1 MAQFGKATSKR
12 GKPSYFMSILG
23 VTLVLFLL
31 GIVGWLT
38 INSQKLMQYFKE
50 SVEVQVFLKQNVAD
64 SSRTNLQNFIA
75 AQPYTK
81 AWKYT
86 DKETA
91 KKEWLKSGGEDF
103 TEFLDNSLLPT
114 SIDFT
119 LKADY
124 VDSAQ
129 LTNIKSSLAAFPAV
143 DEVRYPTS
151 VVGKMQ
157 RNFNII
163 SLVLAGVA
171 ILIAVLVIILIDN
184 TIRLAMFSN
193 RFLIKTMQMVG
204 ATRWFIAKPLNI
216 RAVIN
221 GAISGVIAIV
231 LVYLVIQVA
240 ERFLPDLKALHDTGL
255 LITLFLALILIGITI
270 TVFSTHRSV
279 RKYLRMKLDEL
290 Y

>member
-1 MAQFGKATSKR
+1 MAQFGKASSQR

-38 INSQKLMQYFKE
+38 INSQKLIQYFKE
-50 SVEVQVFLKQNVAD
+50 SVEVQVFLKPNIHD
-64 SSRTNLQNFIA
+64 TSRQALQNYII

-81 AWKYT
+81 NVKYT

-91 KKEWLKSGGEDF
+91 KQEWIKSGGEDF
-103 TEFLDNSLLPT
+103 SEFLENSLLPT

-124 VDSAQ
+124 VDSAR
-129 LTNIKSSLAAFPAV
+129 LTSIKQVIGSFPAV
-143 DEVRYPTS
+143 DEVRYPTA

-157 RNFNII
+157 RNFNLI

-171 ILIAVLVIILIDN
+171 ILISVLVIVLIDN

-204 ATRWFIAKPLNI
+204 ATRWFITKPLNI
-216 RAVIN
+216 RAIIN
-221 GAISGVIAIV
+221 GAISAAIAIV
-231 LVYLVIQVA
+231 MVYAVVKVA
-240 ERFLPDLKALHDTGL
+240 EHFLPDLQALRDSSL
-255 LITLFLALILIGITI
+255 LIFMFLSLIVIGITI
-270 TVFSTHRSV
+270 TLFSTHRSAL
-279 RKYLRMKLDEL
+279 KYLRMKLDEL

>member
-1 MAQFGKATSKR
+1 MAQNGKASMKR

-31 GIVGWLT
+31 GIVGWIT
-38 INSQKLMQYFKE
+38 INSQKLMDYFKE
-50 SVEVQVFLKQNVAD
+50 SVEVQVFLKPNVPDTA
-64 SSRTNLQNFIA
+64 RTNLQSYIA

-81 AWKYT
+81 NVRFT
-86 DKETA
+86 DKESA
-91 KKEWLKSGGEDF
+91 KQEWLKSGGEDF
-103 TEFLDNSLLPT
+103 TEFLENSLLPT

-119 LKADY
+119 LKAEY

-129 LTNIKSSLAAFPAV
+129 LSTIKTDLARFQSI
-143 DEVRYPTS
+143 DEVRYPTT

-157 RNFNII
+157 RNFRII

-171 ILIAVLVIILIDN
+171 ILIAVLVIVLIDN

-204 ATRWFIAKPLNI
+204 ATRWFIAKPLNV
-216 RAVIN
+216 RAVVN
-221 GAISGVIAIV
+221 GAISALIAIALLYV
-231 LVYLVIQVA
+231 VIITA
-240 ERFLPDLKALHDTGL
+240 ERFLPDLRALHDNGL
-255 LITLFLALILIGITI
+255 LIMLFIALILIGITI
-270 TVFSTHRSV
+270 TVFSTYRSV

>member
-1 MAQFGKATSKR
+1 MAQFGKAGSKR

-50 SVEVQVFLKQNVAD
+50 SVEVQVFLKPNVAD
-64 SSRTNLQNFIA
+64 TALTNLQNYIA

-81 AWKYT
+81 SWRYT

-124 VDSAQ
+124 VDSAK
-129 LTNIKSSLAAFPAV
+129 LSSIKTVIASFPAV

-171 ILIAVLVIILIDN
+171 MLIALLVIILIDN

-221 GAISGVIAIV
+221 GTISGAIAIA
-231 LVYLVIQVA
+231 LVYLIIQVA
-240 ERFLPDLKALHDTGL
+240 ERFLPDLKALRDNGL
-255 LITLFLALILIGITI
+255 LIILFLGLIIIGITI

-279 RKYLRMKLDEL
+279 NKYLKMKLDDL

>member
-1 MAQFGKATSKR
+1 MAQFGKASSQR

-38 INSQKLMQYFKE
+38 INAQKLIQYFKE
-50 SVEVQVFLKQNVAD
+50 SVEVQVFLKPNVAD
-64 SSRTNLQNFIA
+64 TARHNLQNYITS
-75 AQPYTK
+75 QPYTK
-81 AWKYT
+81 QVKYT

-91 KKEWLKSGGEDF
+91 KQEWIKSGGEDF
-103 TEFLDNSLLPT
+103 SEFLENSLLPT

-124 VDSAQ
+124 VDSTR
-129 LTNIKSSLAAFPAV
+129 LNSIKQVIASFPIV

-157 RNFNII
+157 RNFNLI
-163 SLVLAGVA
+163 SIGLAVVA
-171 ILIAVLVIILIDN
+171 IIIAISVIVLIDN

-204 ATRWFIAKPLNI
+204 ATRWFITKPLNI
-216 RAVIN
+216 RAIIN
-221 GAISGVIAIV
+221 GAISAVIAII
-231 LVYLVIQVA
+231 LVYGAVSTTEQ
-240 ERFLPDLKALHDTGL
+240 FLPDLKALHDTGL
-255 LITLFLALILIGITI
+255 LVFLFISLIIIGITI
-270 TVFSTHRSV
+270 TLFSTYRSAL
-279 RKYLRMKLDEL
+279 KYLRMKLDEL

>member
-1 MAQFGKATSKR
+1 
-12 GKPSYFMSILG
+12 
-23 VTLVLFLL
+23 
-31 GIVGWLT
+31 
-38 INSQKLMQYFKE
+38 
-50 SVEVQVFLKQNVAD
+50 
-64 SSRTNLQNFIA
+64 
-75 AQPYTK
+75 
-81 AWKYT
+81 
-86 DKETA
+86 
-91 KKEWLKSGGEDF
+91 GGEDF